1 MIWHALKEAR
11 GQKAKKSNLA
21 IIIIWLDIANA
32 YTSIRH
38 KLIFFF
44 FFFLYKDMVSLHSGS
59 DNKAIFSKS
68 FFESRIVLGSH

>member
-11 GQKAKKSNLA
+11 AQKAKKSNLA

-38 KLIFFF
+38 KLIF